1 MKHSTIK
8 LICITLLLINC
19 SSGDS
24 NTDPIPENP
33 VTEQNCLVDEI
44 RFATS
49 KYEYIYDN
57 DNKLH
62 QIINTYNNTP
72 STYYVNQIT
81 NDSIT
86 IGLILDNLS
95 QDLPTISA
103 KFNGEKLTHLKRF
116 YYDPIRVNIFIF
128 EYTDDK
134 IIVRQDYSA
143 GTLYQN
149 VNYGDYFINQD
160 GNVTSAKLY
169 KYDINSP
176 NNFTLINELNYAYD
190 SGNNPWKGVIYPTFL
205 CQNLPNAMLFSQNNV
220 ISETNNN
227 YFNNTSTNNY
237 YSYGYDENNLTI
249 KGLDKYPYNVCN
261 NTATVDEYY
270 SYTNC
275 YNY

>member
-1 MKHSTIK
+1 M
-8 LICITLLLINC
+8 INC
-19 SSGDS
+19 SSSNS

-33 VTEQNCLVDEI
+33 VTEQNCLVNEI

-49 KYEYIYDN
+49 KFEYIYDN
-57 DNKLH
+57 NKLH
-62 QIINTYNNTP
+62 QIINTYNNNS

-86 IGLILDNLS
+86 IGLIFDDLT
-95 QDLPTISA
+95 QDLPIISA
-103 KFNGEKLTHLKRF
+103 KYNGEKLTHLKRF
-116 YYDPIRVNIFIF
+116 YYNPIRFNIFTF
-128 EYTDDK
+128 EYTEDK
-134 IIVRQDYSA
+134 IVVRQDYSS

-160 GNVTSAKLY
+160 GNVTSARLY
-169 KYDINSP
+169 RYDINSP
-176 NNFTLINELNYAYD
+176 NNFALINEINYAYD

-205 CQNLPNAMLFSQNNV
+205 CQNLPNAMIFSQNNV
-220 ISETNNN
+220 ISETDNN

-237 YSYGYDENNLTI
+237 YSYEYDEYNLTI
-249 KGLDKYPYNVCN
+249 KGMDKFPYNFCGGP
-261 NTATVDEYY
+261 ATLDEYY